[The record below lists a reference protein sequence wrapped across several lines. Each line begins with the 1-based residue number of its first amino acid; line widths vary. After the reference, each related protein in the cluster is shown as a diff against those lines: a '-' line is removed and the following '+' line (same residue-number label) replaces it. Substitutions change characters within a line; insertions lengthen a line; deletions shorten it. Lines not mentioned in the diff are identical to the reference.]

1 MFSNFID
8 NIPKTT
14 KKQEVLKAEH
24 LESLK
29 NKADKIKEN
38 FDKFDYFTHP
48 VVGVDKHH
56 SHVELP
62 KKTQDILVDQEQ
74 NDFGERYFTMLT
86 GKKKEDLDVKQV
98 PKLNGIEEQKSDNKE
113 ESNKKNKFDTMTTI
127 YIGSISIIGI
137 YIAYRAIRKTI

>member
-14 KKQEVLKAEH
+14 KRQEALKVEH

-29 NKADKIKEN
+29 NMSNKLKEN
-38 FDKFDYFTHP
+38 FDNQDRFVHP
-48 VVGVDKHH
+48 VVGIDTYH

-62 KKTQDILVDQEQ
+62 KKTQGVIVDQEQ
-74 NDFGERYFTMLT
+74 NDSGERYFTMLT
-86 GKKKEDLDVKQV
+86 GEKKEDLDVKQV
-98 PKLNGIEEQKSDNKE
+98 PKLNGIEEQEQDKKEDN
-113 ESNKKNKFDTMTTI
+113 NKKNKFDTMTTI

>member
-14 KKQEVLKAEH
+14 KKQESLKIKH

-38 FDKFDYFTHP
+38 FDKQDHFVHP
-48 VVGVDKHH
+48 VVGIDIYH

-98 PKLNGIEEQKSDNKE
+98 PKLNGIEEQKPDKKE
-113 ESNKKNKFDTMTTI
+113 ENNKKNKFDTMTTI

>member
-14 KKQEVLKAEH
+14 KKQEALKAEH

-38 FDKFDYFTHP
+38 FDRQDP
-48 VVGVDKHH
+48 VVGIDTYH

-62 KKTQDILVDQEQ
+62 KKTQDIIVDQEQ

-86 GKKKEDLDVKQV
+86 GKKKEDLEVKQV
-98 PKLNGIEEQKSDNKE
+98 PKLNGIEEQKQDKKEDN
-113 ESNKKNKFDTMTTI
+113 NKKNKFDTMTTI

>member
-14 KKQEVLKAEH
+14 KKQEALKSKH

-38 FDKFDYFTHP
+38 FDKQDHFVHP
-48 VVGVDKHH
+48 VVGIDTYH

-98 PKLNGIEEQKSDNKE
+98 PKLNGIEEQKQDKKE